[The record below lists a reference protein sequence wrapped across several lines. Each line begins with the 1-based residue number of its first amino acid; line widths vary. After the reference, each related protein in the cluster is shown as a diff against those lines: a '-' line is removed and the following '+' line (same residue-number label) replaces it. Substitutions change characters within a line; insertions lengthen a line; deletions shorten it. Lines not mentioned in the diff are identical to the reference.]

1 MRVVIDTNVWVSR
14 LLIADSVAA
23 RAVQR
28 ALSECEVMVSE
39 ACMEELAEVL
49 ARGKFDRYVSLED
62 RKRFIRAVLR
72 VTTLAPVLSEVA
84 DCRDYAD
91 NQFLALAWDSESDCI
106 VTGDSDLL
114 ELDPWRE
121 IPIVRPAEF
130 LSLPSHKRSRSS
142 Y

>member
-23 RAVQR
+23 RAVQW

-39 ACMEELAEVL
+39 ACMEELAEVMS
-49 ARGKFDRYVSLED
+49 RSKFDPYVSLED

-72 VTTLAPVLSEVA
+72 VTTLAPVLSEVS
-84 DCRDYAD
+84 DCRDHAD
-91 NQFLALAWDSESDCI
+91 NQFLALAWDSESNC
-106 VTGDSDLL
+106 VLTGDSDLL
-114 ELDPWRE
+114 ELNPWRG

-130 LSLPSHKRSRSS
+130 LSLHRTTG
-142 Y
+142 

>member
-23 RAVQR
+23 RAVQW

-39 ACMEELAEVL
+39 ASMEELADVL
-49 ARGKFDRYVSLED
+49 SRSKFDPYVSLED
-62 RKRFIRAVLR
+62 RRRFIRAVLR
-72 VTTLAPVLSEVA
+72 VTTLAPVLSEVT
-84 DCRDYAD
+84 DCRDHAD
-91 NQFLALAWDSESDCI
+91 NQFLALARDSESDCI

-114 ELDPWRE
+114 ALNPWRG

-130 LSLPSHKRSRSS
+130 LSQHQAAD
-142 Y
+142 